1 MLPALRHSSHIFP
14 STSTMNTRKEKKK
27 TFYDLKKKKMGT
39 CKLIL
44 DNKRDVYYL
53 RQPALSLMQLF
64 WTEVNNTVCAW
75 IIRSRGKGG
84 PEFPTPFLKT
94 QTNKMVLW
102 TSPPPQK
109 ISWSAYYKISQLID
123 IIATAAILTFYIWF
137 DGFSCYCYPWG
148 HSPTANWNQDGIQ
161 IWNLFQKLYCYCTLK
176 FINLKIK
183 SY

>member
-1 MLPALRHSSHIFP
+1 
-14 STSTMNTRKEKKK
+14 
-27 TFYDLKKKKMGT
+27 MGT

-102 TSPPPQK
+102 TSPPPPKK